1 MGLHA
6 NELPVAVSGWI
17 EEYAAHTTEDW
28 AQEYHLFLLDKIENP
43 INLND
48 VNRESLEEFLFLS
61 DTQIENLLEYRF
73 DHAFFATPYELLLV
87 KGFDF
92 TTTSLL
98 MPFVVATP
106 LEDQEKIS
114 LKNIFI
120 RGKHTAVQRFDYS
133 FPAAIGYQKGIYLG
147 KPWAGYLHYQFN
159 EKHLTFS
166 STMEKDAGEPFT
178 LPYNAGF
185 DFYSGHVA
193 VKEMGAL
200 KNLVIGDYTAQF
212 GQGLVLGSGSTFS
225 DEANLQAWGK
235 RQDKL
240 YGKKKGSETY
250 FLRGIGVSLQ
260 SKHWQFSLLGSIKQ
274 IDLAQGTHRTPTELE
289 KKDSGWTWM
298 VGGNIL
304 ARYTHFKI
312 GCTFMYDAF
321 TQLSFI
327 GVDYRTYYKNF
338 QFSGEIACNHLGK
351 IATVHHLHIALH
363 DALQMGLQCRY
374 YAPGYNQA
382 FGYATSI
389 ENTYKQGESGVFAG
403 ITWDVL
409 PKLQVHANVDMAHK
423 LSPQYRISKSS
434 IAYKSQFTATYLF
447 TQHMQLL
454 AKWQWNK
461 QERNAL
467 AGTDAILPTY
477 PYTKNLLQIQ
487 FQGEFNG
494 GFYLKSGW
502 ICRFFKYHTDPV
514 CMGNVLFQDIGYKN
528 SRWQLIGRLAFFDVP
543 DYDNK
548 ITVYENDVL
557 YAFSNTAYYGK
568 GIRAYINAGVK
579 PAKGWGIYL
588 KIAHTFYTH
597 QQQIGSGN
605 DLIDGPHKT
614 ILHVVLQYKW

>member
-1 MGLHA
+1 MCLHA

-106 LEDQEKIS
+106 LENQEKIS

-338 QFSGEIACNHLGK
+338 QF
-351 IATVHHLHIALH
+351 
-363 DALQMGLQCRY
+363 
-374 YAPGYNQA
+374 
-382 FGYATSI
+382 
-389 ENTYKQGESGVFAG
+389 
-403 ITWDVL
+403 
-409 PKLQVHANVDMAHK
+409 
-423 LSPQYRISKSS
+423 
-434 IAYKSQFTATYLF
+434 
-447 TQHMQLL
+447 
-454 AKWQWNK
+454 
-461 QERNAL
+461 
-467 AGTDAILPTY
+467 
-477 PYTKNLLQIQ
+477 
-487 FQGEFNG
+487 
-494 GFYLKSGW
+494 
-502 ICRFFKYHTDPV
+502 
-514 CMGNVLFQDIGYKN
+514 
-528 SRWQLIGRLAFFDVP
+528 
-543 DYDNK
+543 
-548 ITVYENDVL
+548 
-557 YAFSNTAYYGK
+557 
-568 GIRAYINAGVK
+568 
-579 PAKGWGIYL
+579 
-588 KIAHTFYTH
+588 
-597 QQQIGSGN
+597 
-605 DLIDGPHKT
+605 
-614 ILHVVLQYKW
+614 